1 MVAAMSNVSHVN
13 ATLLDRVS
21 SAEEKARE
29 LENKFAHMEMEVAR
43 KEGQGTFCVKYD
55 VGIQLNK

>member
-1 MVAAMSNVSHVN
+1 MSNVSHVN